1 MLTPWPYHFSPA
13 SQAQGTPPD
22 LGKNLLCTSC
32 RSMPTIKTWRPKN
45 SHRPPKHQR
54 EFSAKSARNERKFHP
69 SAPNIINKTDKISSL
84 KNSLQYYRE
93 KSLFMEPRRP
103 RLGLEKFAVRQ
114 AKICIFKP
122 ASIPE
127 IIRMGIMKVF
137 NTVNLV

>member
-1 MLTPWPYHFSPA
+1 MH
-13 SQAQGTPPD
+13 
-22 LGKNLLCTSC
+22 
-32 RSMPTIKTWRPKN
+32 
-45 SHRPPKHQR
+45 
-54 EFSAKSARNERKFHP
+54 
-69 SAPNIINKTDKISSL
+69 KISSL